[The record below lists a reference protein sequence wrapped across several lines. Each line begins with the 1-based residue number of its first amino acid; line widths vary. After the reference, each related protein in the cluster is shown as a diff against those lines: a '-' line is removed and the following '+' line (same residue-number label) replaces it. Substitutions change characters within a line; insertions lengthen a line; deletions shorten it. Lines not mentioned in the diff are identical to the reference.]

1 MVIRR
6 DAAGILC
13 IGQAA
18 HAWVSGQMARCW
30 GNRSFARPEPFEEV
44 CLAAEQHDVGMAEWD
59 ARPELNPKTQSPM
72 AFTEMPVATHLALWR
87 RAPHKVLTQSPY
99 AALLI
104 SMHGAALYAHRDTP
118 EALAYRQE
126 QRAFQDDLI
135 HRANIDPVQASRNQ
149 QLLWAFDYLSIAPLA
164 SWLPGSVDTPEA
176 TLTVTQTPRGH
187 ITVDPWPFN
196 APELTFD
203 HWGRRLTQPAASQA
217 ELDSQ
222 IGAAPWE
229 RLTLTWRPESDAP
242 VTI

>member
-1 MVIRR
+1 MVIRQ
-6 DAAGILC
+6 DDAGILC

-30 GNRSFARPEPFEEV
+30 GNQTFARPEPFEEV

-59 ARPELNPKTQSPM
+59 AHPELNPSTQRPM

-118 EALAYRQE
+118 EVLAYKQE
-126 QRAFQDDLI
+126 QRALQDDI
-135 HRANIDPVQASRNQ
+135 TRRANIDPAEASRNQ

-164 SWLPGSVDTPEA
+164 GWLPGSVDAPEA
-176 TLTVTQTPRGH
+176 RLTVKQAHTNE
-187 ITVDPWPFN
+187 ITVDPWPFG
-196 APELTFD
+196 ALRLTFN
-203 HWGRRLTQPAASQA
+203 HWGRRLTQPATTQSH
-217 ELDSQ
+217 LDNLLE
-222 IGAAPWE
+222 AAPWE

-242 VTI
+242 VTM